1 MAQNYKH
8 VKRKISPTTAKIL
21 IISAIALVFLLGLF
35 AIYKFVLTNPKYI
48 DNNPTEPATE
58 QIETQEPTEAPT
70 QEPTQA
76 PIVIDEKYMN
86 MAKEYIKDMSD
97 KEKFCQMMIVT
108 PESLTGVDVATVAGD
123 ATKEALE
130 KYPVG
135 GIIYFSQNL
144 EDKDQT
150 TEMIK
155 NSQSYSKTPMFIAID
170 EEGKTVARAEEKLD
184 VTKFENMYKYKD
196 KGEKTAYD
204 NAKTIA
210 SDISKFGFNLDL
222 APVADV
228 WSNPSNTVIGER
240 AYSDDFGQAASLVSS
255 AVKGFKDG
263 GVMTAL
269 KHFPGHGDTTEDT
282 HEKLAYVNKTKDVII
297 NEELLPFKSGLEA
310 GADMVMVGHLVV
322 SDIDEN
328 YPATLSPKVISQL
341 LKEEL
346 RYDGVVISDSFQ
358 MAAITDNYTAN
369 KIVKNAVNAGVDI
382 LLMPENIDDYLKAF
396 ETAVKDGSITQ
407 EQIDNS
413 VTKIIALKYKN
424 GLLTDTDSSKTS
436 ATESTEAATNSSE
449 KAATEAASAALN
461 N

>member
-1 MAQNYKH
+1 MAQNFKH
-8 VKRKISPTTAKIL
+8 VKRKLSPLAAKIL
-21 IISAIALVFLLGLF
+21 IISASVLVLLLVLF
-35 AIYKFVLTNPKYI
+35 AIYKFANAKNL
-48 DNNPTEPATE
+48 DNKAPQAATE
-58 QIETQEPTEAPT
+58 QLET

-76 PIVIDEKYMN
+76 PTQAPTEAPTQITIDEKYLN
-86 MAKEYIKDMSD
+86 LAKEYVKDMSN

-108 PESLTGVDVATVAGD
+108 PESLTGVDVATAAGD

-144 EDKDQT
+144 EDEEQT
-150 TEMIK
+150 IEMIK
-155 NSQSYSKTPMFIAID
+155 NSQSYAKTAMFIAID
-170 EEGKTVARAEEKLD
+170 EEGKTVARAQEKLG
-184 VTKFENMYKYKD
+184 TTEFEDMYKYKD

-240 AYSDDFGQAASLVSS
+240 AYSDDFNQAASLISS

-263 GVMTAL
+263 KVMTAL
-269 KHFPGHGDTTEDT
+269 KHFPGHGDTKEDT
-282 HEKLAYVNKTKDVII
+282 HEKLAYVNKTKDVIVS
-297 NEELLPFKSGLEA
+297 EELLPFKSGLEA

-322 SDIDEN
+322 SDIDET

-346 RYDGVVISDSFQ
+346 RFDGVVISDSFQ

-369 KIVKNAVNAGVDI
+369 KIVKNAVNAGIDI

-396 ETAVKDGSITQ
+396 ENAVKDGSITQ

-424 GLLTDTDSSKTS
+424 GLLKDTNSSKTS
-436 ATESTEAATNSSE
+436 ATETAEAQTNAAEKTESETTSSV
-449 KAATEAASAALN
+449 LN